1 MALNVE
7 PAFFPVNEMLVARM
21 VVAARR
27 AGAGAGRLSN
37 AILRAV
43 WAEERNIADAE
54 TLTAIAGE
62 NDMDGAALLAAAKS
76 AEVANHYAAD
86 TTEAVELGAFGA
98 PTYVSAGQLYWGQ
111 DRLDFLS
118 RALDT

>member
-27 AGAGAGRLSN
+27 VGADAGRLTN

-43 WAEERNIADAE
+43 WAGERNIADAE

-62 NDMDGAALLAAAKS
+62 NDMDGAALLTAAEN
-76 AEVANHYAAD
+76 AEVADDYSAD
-86 TTEAVELGAFGA
+86 TTEAVELGVFGA
-98 PTYVSAGQLYWGQ
+98 PTFVSDGQLYWGP